1 MIKGW
6 VFLCGLLTIVAC
18 VSSTPQDDMKI
29 LYDRK
34 VDFIL
39 QDNLSKVDLIPTW
52 MAQFSAENGTFK
64 DVDYTAGC
72 TARRANWPAQQH
84 FQRIVTM
91 ASQFRT
97 SPNNASVLL
106 PPISKAMDYWF
117 DNTYVPDTCLDEG
130 GMDNST
136 CPCGTPGIW
145 NTNWFG
151 QMILMPKLI
160 SNACLLLKQN
170 LTDTQLGNCTLV
182 SQRVY
187 DRIDTFVLGIGPMT
201 GANMLDASTS
211 IINLG
216 LLTDNAT
223 MTTDALAH
231 FYNQTLII
239 PETGA
244 DGVKIDGAYLQHFSQ
259 VYNGNYGKEF
269 INSVVNVFSQTDQTS
284 FIPKV
289 DTQEAFLTLMNGT
302 EWMIFSNNN
311 VSIYWE
317 YSTIGRMVSF
327 LAADKQASGGV
338 VLNLTRIEQSTANW
352 VNAPAIK
359 KIVDSLISLNTTR
372 SGQGDLTGTRG
383 FFSGDFLVHRSP
395 SYVTT
400 LKTFS
405 TRTSNSE
412 CNNDQNP
419 FGFHLSDGAI
429 YSYLD
434 GNEYSDVF
442 AAWDWNLIPGTTV
455 DYGATPFGCNITQ
468 FYGNTTFVGSVT
480 PSYKDGYS
488 SKGGMAVMQY
498 LNPMTGSLRW
508 EKTYFFFP
516 GFYAVQIGPIE
527 SQTDAPVITTLDQSN
542 LKGDVYV
549 NGKLASGG
557 GGDITSSQ
565 KNQTVWHNKILY
577 TILDDKLA
585 LKINTDGR
593 TTNNN
598 WSTIGIS
605 QGLATQRIFTATLEH
620 SAASLKNASQTKPS
634 SYVAQLGVDA
644 KTSDIDKIVQLVY
657 QDDEKLGKVRGAY
670 NPKDQTIA
678 LAFWTAGSYAS
689 PWKLSVKTDQPILT
703 FFTKESSG
711 YVMTV
716 SDPTQLLTQVNIEI
730 TQTNSTRQLQISLPS
745 SPSAGSSVSYNL

>member
-1 MIKGW
+1 
-6 VFLCGLLTIVAC
+6 
-18 VSSTPQDDMKI
+18 
-29 LYDRK
+29 
-34 VDFIL
+34 
-39 QDNLSKVDLIPTW
+39 
-52 MAQFSAENGTFK
+52 
-64 DVDYTAGC
+64 
-72 TARRANWPAQQH
+72 
-84 FQRIVTM
+84 
-91 ASQFRT
+91 
-97 SPNNASVLL
+97 
-106 PPISKAMDYWF
+106 
-117 DNTYVPDTCLDEG
+117 
-130 GMDNST
+130 
-136 CPCGTPGIW
+136 
-145 NTNWFG
+145 
-151 QMILMPKLI
+151 MPKLI

-201 GANMLDASTS
+201 GSNMLDAATS
-211 IINLG
+211 ILNLG
-216 LLTDNAT
+216 LLTDNTT
-223 MTTDALAH
+223 MTSDALDH
-231 FYNQTLII
+231 FYNQTLVI

-244 DGVKIDGAYLQHFSQ
+244 DGIKIDGAYLQHFSQ
-259 VYNGNYGKEF
+259 VYNGNYGKDF

-289 DTQEAFLTLMNGT
+289 ETQEAFLTLMNGT

-338 VLNLTRIEQSTANW
+338 VLNLTRIEQSTSNW
-352 VNAPAIK
+352 VNGPAIK
-359 KIVDSLISLNTTR
+359 NIVDSLISLNTT
-372 SGQGDLTGTRG
+372 STGQGDLTGTRG
-383 FFSGDFLVHRSP
+383 FFTGDFLVHRSP

-468 FYGNTTFVGSVT
+468 FYGNTTFVGSVS
-480 PSYKDGYS
+480 PSFKDGYS

-508 EKTYFFFP
+508 EKTYYFFP

-549 NGKLASGG
+549 NGRLAPSNSGG
-557 GGDITSSQ
+557 GALSGSQ
-565 KNQTVWHNKILY
+565 KNQTVWHNRILY

-585 LKINTDGR
+585 LKINTDSR
-593 TTNNN
+593 NTNNN

-620 SAASLKNASQTKPS
+620 SAASLQNASKTAPS

-644 KTSDIDKIVQLVY
+644 KTSDIDKIVQLVH
-657 QDDEKLGKVRGAY
+657 QDDETLGKVRGAY
-670 NPKDQTIA
+670 NPKDGSIA
-678 LAFWTAGSYAS
+678 LAFWTAGSYVS

-711 YVMTV
+711 YIITV
-716 SDPTQLLTQVNIEI
+716 SDPTQLLTQVNIEV
-730 TQTNSTRQLQISLPS
+730 TQMNSTRQLQISLPS